1 MCVFFDYKP
10 IPTSGITP
18 RVVGE
23 VGQFVDVTVD
33 NAKTF
38 EPRAAM
44 VGAPKTK
51 GLHAT
56 KSAGHVPDSRALVA
70 YPNDRARSIR
80 PSYRRDQ
87 YK

>member
-1 MCVFFDYKP
+1 M
-10 IPTSGITP
+10 
-18 RVVGE
+18 VGE
-23 VGQFVDVTVD
+23 VGQFVNVTTD
-33 NAKTF
+33 EAKSY

-44 VGAPKTK
+44 LGAPKTK

-56 KSAGHVPDSRALVA
+56 KTTMGNDQALVA
-70 YPNDRARSIR
+70 YPNDRAGSIR